1 MLCAVTGANG
11 FVGSHL
17 VQRLEQEGHRVKVL
31 VRPTADLTWL
41 HGSSAERVQ
50 GDLEDQAALR
60 RVFSGCDWV
69 FHLAGLTS
77 TVSRDD
83 FFRVNAE
90 GARTAAEACLEAAP
104 GVRRFV
110 LMSTLAAMGPGREGR
125 PLSESDES
133 RPVNWYGESKL
144 EGERQVRALAPEL
157 PWSIVRP
164 GAVYGPRDSDNLP
177 LMRLAAKGL
186 RLTVGLSRRLVNF
199 CHVDDVVS
207 CTLLAAE
214 KEPALGEAF
223 LVGDAENYTL
233 SAAGKIMVQALHGG
247 EGLPLWLP
255 VSVAYGAGALGGLAA
270 RFRRGRPTL
279 TLDRVRLFLGRNWA
293 VDVSKARQLLGYQP
307 RVDLGS
313 GVARTYAWYREQ
325 GWVR

>member
-17 VQRLEQEGHRVKVL
+17 VQRLEREGHRVRAL

-41 HGSSAERVQ
+41 QGSSAELVQ
-50 GDLEDQAALR
+50 GGLEDRAALR
-60 RVFSGCDWV
+60 RIFTGCDWI

-77 TVSRDD
+77 TLRRDD

-90 GARTAAEACLEAAP
+90 GARAVAEACLEAAP
-104 GVRRFV
+104 GARRFV
-110 LMSTLAAMGPGREGR
+110 LMSTLAVMGPGKEGR
-125 PLSESDES
+125 PISEADET

-157 PWSIVRP
+157 PLTIVRP
-164 GAVYGPRDSDNLP
+164 GAVYGPRDTDNLP
-177 LMRLAAKGL
+177 LMQLAAKGL
-186 RLTVGLSRRLVNF
+186 RLAVGLSKRLVNF

-207 CTLLAAE
+207 GALLAAD
-214 KEPALGEAF
+214 KEAALGET
-223 LVGDAENYTL
+223 LLLGDVENYTL

-247 EGLPLWLP
+247 EGVPLWLP
-255 VSVAYGAGALGGLAA
+255 ASVAYGAGAVGGLAA
-270 RFRRGRPTL
+270 RFSKKRPTL
-279 TLDRVRLFLGRNWA
+279 TLDRIRLFLGRNWA
-293 VDVSKARQLLGYQP
+293 VDVTKAQKLLGYQP
-307 RVDLGS
+307 RFDLAS
-313 GVARTYAWYREQ
+313 GVAQTYGWYREQ